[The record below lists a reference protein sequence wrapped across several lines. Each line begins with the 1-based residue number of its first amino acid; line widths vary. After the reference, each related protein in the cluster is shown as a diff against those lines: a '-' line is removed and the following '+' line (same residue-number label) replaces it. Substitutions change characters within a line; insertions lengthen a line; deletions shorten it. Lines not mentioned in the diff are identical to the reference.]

1 MKKSLDNNLKL
12 IDKSSSKIL
21 TMLIKNVRKCY
32 TDEANYNE
40 TGVSYEF
47 DDLIASAVVS
57 SKITN
62 KLLQYSE
69 MKIIVNNNDLFYIKN
84 DWMRIYHYKKSN
96 LICIRPVGV
105 INSLKSTLRDHYEK
119 SR

>member
-1 MKKSLDNNLKL
+1 MKKSLDDNLKV

-21 TMLIKNVRKCY
+21 TMLIKYVRKCY
-32 TDEANYNE
+32 TDEADYNE

-47 DDLIASAVVS
+47 DDLIASAIVS
-57 SKITN
+57 SKIAN

-69 MKIIVNNNDLFYIKN
+69 MKIIINNNDLFYIRN

-105 INSLKSTLRDHYEK
+105 INALKSTLRGRYE
-119 SR
+119 RTG